1 MIEKIKSGV
10 YTAKLLAKR
19 LCDVKIIVSGN
30 GEPTSIEQISYNEY
44 EEIKPYII
52 DK

>member
-10 YTAKLLAKR
+10 AKLLTKR
-19 LCDVKIIVSGN
+19 LCDIVSGN

-52 DK
+52 NK